1 MSLISRRLRSRVIVT
16 LKSGAAFDGL
26 LFEQDRTCWVLR
38 NAAVLRTAADGVS
51 NPPTVV
57 DGELIVLLADIDFA
71 QRL

>member
-1 MSLISRRLRSRVIVT
+1 VIVT
-16 LKSGAAFDGL
+16 LKSGAAFDGVL
-26 LFEQDRTCWVLR
+26 YEQDGQSWVLR
-38 NAAVLRTAADGVS
+38 NVAVLRTVADGVL